1 MSLWSL
7 SWCFADRIIFSPHAL
22 LPYAYLR
29 IYTICE
35 FLVVLL
41 APGCIPSKYI
51 IVARSQER
59 VKEDK
64 RFREVSDYQ
73 GYVQSSSS
81 VVVFECLCTI
91 SRSGSSE

>member
-1 MSLWSL
+1 
-7 SWCFADRIIFSPHAL
+7 
-22 LPYAYLR
+22 
-29 IYTICE
+29 
-35 FLVVLL
+35 
-41 APGCIPSKYI
+41 
-51 IVARSQER
+51 